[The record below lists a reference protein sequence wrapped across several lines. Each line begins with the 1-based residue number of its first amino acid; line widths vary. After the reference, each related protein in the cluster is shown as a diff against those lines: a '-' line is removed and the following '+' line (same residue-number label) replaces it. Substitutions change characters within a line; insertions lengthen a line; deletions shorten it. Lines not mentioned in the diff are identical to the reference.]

1 MSDTPDHPD
10 RPHPDRPVPSPKLAD
25 AAAQADAELLPPLSE
40 RHRRFVLEY
49 IIDLNGRAAAIRA
62 GYARGKAGARASA
75 LIRRPEV
82 QLAIRAELKDRE
94 ARTRLSGDRIIL
106 EAMRI
111 AFADPSRVAH
121 WGPNGVEL
129 VDSDD
134 LTPDD
139 KAAVKWISVGGR
151 KGTTAQRFELHDK
164 IAALHLLARMTGMLT
179 REPGRGRFA
188 MLQALPAEQE
198 HEREAAKAQHAETAA
213 KLQRLMDAKSCYMA
227 QQMFDAWKAADAA
240 GKAFTVHDALDDLK
254 KHHPHW
260 YPTVVAED
268 DAA

>member
-10 RPHPDRPVPSPKLAD
+10 RPAPPAG
-25 AAAQADAELLPPLSE
+25 AAKADAELLPPLSE

-75 LIRRPEV
+75 LIRRPDV

-94 ARTRLSGDRIIL
+94 ARMRLSGDRIIL

-111 AFADPSRVAH
+111 AFADPARVAH

-151 KGTTAQRFELHDK
+151 KGATAQRFELHDK
-164 IAALHLLARMTGMLT
+164 IAALHLLARMTGMMT

-188 MLQALPAEQE
+188 MLADDRSRDGHDSRAEL
-198 HEREAAKAQHAETAA
+198 RA
-213 KLQRLMDAKSCYMA
+213 RLMRIIHGAEKDEPDAA
-227 QQMFDAWKAADAA
+227 AAAD
-240 GKAFTVHDALDDLK
+240 
-254 KHHPHW
+254 
-260 YPTVVAED
+260 D